1 MAEFYLSTSEALPMT
16 KNDYI
21 NKAIQSAIENDDFE
35 VADQLELEQTRALK
49 DQYMQIHQDRF
60 DDDTQ
65 DLY

>member
-1 MAEFYLSTSEALPMT
+1 MT